1 MINKYIDNLKTF
13 FKNMHKK
20 DNIDILIGLTSILV
34 ALWVIIYAIP
44 TLFASLFHTLLGNLI
59 LLLLVVFVGVINL
72 QIGFISLIVVIILYQ
87 FSKYSYTKEA
97 FAQNNNDNNNKPTCG
112 WSKKTINDF
121 MKYQYI
127 TFPNA
132 VFNMDIIQKQASE
145 DEAKTLLKTGS
156 WPWSQE
162 IKDIYINVVSRN
174 EIVSANPGE
183 SLMQA
188 MKLYNE
194 NAAKQLISW
203 HTKEGQFLL
212 RGVDLGPAASEPD
225 FIKDK
230 KRNSIKCVSGKNI
243 NDSYMEK
250 TTYLGTDYFSGF
262 FKINKERI
270 LNEDLPKVIPGFGF
284 IKNSC
289 NPCVALNETAD
300 YSCPFNINVKDNN
313 NTSKIWADLWGL

>member
-20 DNIDILIGLTSILV
+20 DNIDILIGITSILV

-59 LLLLVVFVGVINL
+59 LLLLVVFAGVINL

-87 FSKYSYTKEA
+87 FSKYSYIKES
-97 FAQNNNDNNNKPTCG
+97 FDQNNVNKPTGG

-132 VFNMDIIQKQASE
+132 IFNMDILQQQASE
-145 DEAKTLLKTGS
+145 DEVKTLLKTGA

-162 IKDIYINVVSRN
+162 TQDIYINIVSRN

-183 SLMQA
+183 SLAQA

-203 HTKEGQFLL
+203 NTKEGNFLL
-212 RGVDLGPAASEPD
+212 RGVDLGAASSEPD
-225 FIKDK
+225 FIQDK
-230 KRNSIKCVSGKNI
+230 KHNSIKCVSDKNEI
-243 NDSYMEK
+243 SNSHIEK
-250 TTYLGTDYFSGF
+250 KTYLGTHYFTGL
-262 FKINKERI
+262 FKIKKERI
-270 LNEDLPKVIPGFGF
+270 ENDDLPNVIPGFGF

-300 YSCPFNINVKDNN
+300 YSCPFKINIKDNN
-313 NTSKIWADLWGL
+313 TVSKMWANLWGL

>member
-44 TLFASLFHTLLGNLI
+44 TLFASIFHTLLGNLI
-59 LLLLVVFVGVINL
+59 LLLLVVFAGVTNL
-72 QIGFISLIVVIILYQ
+72 QTGLITLIIIIILYQ
-87 FSKYSYTKEA
+87 FSKYSYIKES
-97 FAQNNNDNNNKPTCG
+97 FNQNNHDKKSKCG
-112 WSKKTINDF
+112 WSKKTIKNF

-132 VFNMDIIQKQASE
+132 VFNMEIIQKQASE
-145 DEAKTLLKTGS
+145 DEANTLLKTGS

-162 IKDIYINVVSRN
+162 IQDIYMNVISRN
-174 EIVSANPGE
+174 EIVSENPGE

-194 NAAKQLISW
+194 NAIKQLLSW
-203 HTKEGQFLL
+203 NTKEGQFLL
-212 RGVDLGPAASEPD
+212 RGVDLGPAESEPEY
-225 FIKDK
+225 IKEK
-230 KRNSIKCVSGKNI
+230 KHNSIKCVSGKNI

-250 TTYLGTDYFSGF
+250 TTYLGTDYFSGL
-262 FKINKERI
+262 FKINKDRI

-313 NTSKIWADLWGL
+313 NMSKIWADLWGIIK

>member
-20 DNIDILIGLTSILV
+20 DNIDILIGITSILV

-44 TLFASLFHTLLGNLI
+44 TLFASIFHTLLGNLI
-59 LLLLVVFVGVINL
+59 LLLLVVFAGVTNL
-72 QIGFISLIVVIILYQ
+72 QTGLITLIIIIILYQ
-87 FSKYSYTKEA
+87 FSKYSYIKES
-97 FAQNNNDNNNKPTCG
+97 FNQNNHDKKSKCG
-112 WSKKTINDF
+112 WSKKTIKNF

-132 VFNMDIIQKQASE
+132 VFNMEIIQKQASE
-145 DEAKTLLKTGS
+145 DEANTLLKTGS

-162 IKDIYINVVSRN
+162 IQDIYMNVISRN
-174 EIVSANPGE
+174 EIVSENPGE

-194 NAAKQLISW
+194 NAIKQLLSW
-203 HTKEGQFLL
+203 NTKEGQFLL
-212 RGVDLGPAASEPD
+212 RGVDLGPAESEPEY
-225 FIKDK
+225 IKEK
-230 KRNSIKCVSGKNI
+230 KHNSIKCVSGKNI

-250 TTYLGTDYFSGF
+250 TTYLGTDYFSGL
-262 FKINKERI
+262 FKINKDRI

-313 NTSKIWADLWGL
+313 NMSKIWADLWGIIK